1 MCVDPV
7 SALLVVSAA
16 VGAYSSVRA
25 GQAKYQSE
33 MFSAQVARNNA
44 QSVED
49 DKQLTKDA
57 AAIERRRIGERI
69 RAEKGDMNAK
79 FTAMGIDPLYGTP
92 ADLIGD
98 VGTAGRADLG
108 ISGRNEITNLK
119 QLDKQQADYLDSAK
133 MHTASGKGAL
143 TAGYLGAAKS
153 LLDGASS
160 VAGHWIQPGT
170 GNFTPGITDA
180 PMLSSTGYSFPRLRS
195 ATTIP
200 IGGGP

>member
-1 MCVDPV
+1 MCVPV
-7 SALLVVSAA
+7 LPVLLAASAA
-16 VGAYSSVRA
+16 IGAYSSIQSGRA
-25 GQAKYQSE
+25 TYQAE
-33 MFSAQVARNNA
+33 MMNAQIARNNA
-44 QSVED
+44 QSTED

-170 GNFTPGITDA
+170 GSSAAGLS
-180 PMLSSTGYSFPRLRS
+180 PMSASSFLSSGANRTL
-195 ATTIP
+195 IP
-200 IGGGP
+200 VGG